1 MLHSLVNRTRRNL
14 RIRGLFAAALVIA
27 TLVLP
32 GTPGALAASASG
44 APGASGAEGVLD
56 GSVAAATH
64 GWTASAVTGGIGLR
78 RVTGVTGPF
87 TAKTAMEISRGSG
100 TGSWALALAPMRN
113 PAVFFTVGR
122 TYRMQAWVRDLTGGN
137 RPFGMLLANGNYEHR
152 PADAA
157 VYGRFTDT
165 GWHLITRTFVATAA
179 GHADTSVYLSLPAS
193 NGFRFQT
200 TGLTVKEHVA
210 ALPAKADTVAD
221 RVISFA
227 GKAGTAP
234 PAAIWNHET
243 GGNGW
248 GNRELQTYTTATA
261 NAQLDGAGRLAIIAR
276 RQTVKG
282 TDGFTRDFTS
292 ARLNTKGK
300 VTVQPGSYVESAI
313 VAPVG
318 TGVWPAFWLVGADIA
333 KVGWPAS
340 GELDIL
346 EGAGATPTLAHSGMH
361 MSKIGEP
368 GTDLAYGWGDA
379 GGTTDLGEPLDARAH
394 RYGVYFDKQVVR
406 FYIDRKPTM
415 TFWATDA
422 AASGRT
428 WPFGKENFI
437 VLNVAIAA
445 SADPARSAP
454 SRTMSVGDIAIYE
467 GGVPF

>member
-1 MLHSLVNRTRRNL
+1 LLLSPVRRIRRNP
-14 RIRGLFAAALVIA
+14 RIRGAFAAAALVIA

-32 GTPGALAASASG
+32 GTGHAAPATAAGAV
-44 APGASGAEGVLD
+44 EGVLD
-56 GSVAAATH
+56 GSVADAAH
-64 GWTASAVTGGIGLR
+64 GWSASAVTGAVGLR

-87 TAKTAMEISRGSG
+87 PARTAMEISRGGG

-113 PAVFFTVGR
+113 PATFFTVGR

-137 RPFGMLLANGNYEHR
+137 RPIGMLLANGNYEHR

-179 GHADTSVYLSLPAS
+179 AHADTSVYLSLPAS
-193 NGFRFQT
+193 HGFRFQA

-210 ALPAKADTVAD
+210 ALPAKADAVPD

-234 PAAIWNHET
+234 PASTWNHET

-248 GNRELQTYTTATA
+248 GNRELQTYTTSTA
-261 NAQLDGAGRLAIIAR
+261 NAQLDGAGRLSVIAR

-282 TDGFTRDFTS
+282 TDGITRDFTS
-292 ARLNTKGK
+292 ARLNTQGK
-300 VTVQPGSYVESAI
+300 VTVRPGSYVESAI

-361 MSKIGEP
+361 MAKIGDP
-368 GTDLAYGWGDA
+368 TTDLAYGWGDA

-394 RYGVYFDKQVVR
+394 RYGVYFDKHVVR
-406 FYIDRKPTM
+406 FYIDHRPTM

-454 SRTMSVGDIAIYE
+454 SRTMSVGDIKIYE
-467 GGVPF
+467 GGIPF